1 MKRRC
6 VVQPK
11 RGQKPVKASNQAST
25 MRAKKIV
32 YDKLHA
38 AFDAIDGYYD
48 ILKEE
53 YGKELDA
60 IYDDLEIIVRELELD
75 I

>member
-6 VVQPK
+6 VIAPK
-11 RGQKPVKASNQAST
+11 EGQKSVKAGNEAT
-25 MRAKKIV
+25 KRVKRTL
-32 YDKLHA
+32 YEKLHA
-38 AFDAIDGYYD
+38 AFDAIDDCYD
-48 ILKEE
+48 IVKED

-60 IYDDLEIIVRELELD
+60 IYDDLEILVRELELD